1 MKIVVLIPCFN
12 EEITIGRV
20 VSDFTRAL
28 PEAEIIVF
36 DNNSTDLTAQ
46 RAREAGATVYFERRQ
61 GKGYVVLRMFQD
73 IDADVYVMV
82 DGDCTY
88 PAEEVRKLIEPILE
102 GRADM
107 VVGSRLHQGS
117 DSDFRL
123 LNRIGN
129 YFFASLFR
137 VIFRSRLTDIL
148 SGYRAFSRP
157 FVRGVPFFGG
167 GFEVEAEL
175 TVKALQGGFQI
186 EEVPVDLSPRPADSK
201 SKIRIVHDGIV
212 ILSTILA
219 LVRDYKP
226 LTTFGGLGLLFVTL
240 GLVPGISAIWEY
252 ASTGRLGS
260 RLGAFISLWLGS
272 LGALFIVAGL
282 ILHSVSR
289 HFQELTHRLQTIE
302 RNLSERWDVSKRPVD
317 RTTRNV
323 R

>member
-123 LNRIGN
+123 PNRIGN

-137 VIFRSRLTDIL
+137 VIRCKGMRI
-148 SGYRAFSRP
+148 
-157 FVRGVPFFGG
+157 GVPDSREHLRLYPTLIDQIPDDCGRTRGG
-167 GFEVEAEL
+167 EF
-175 TVKALQGGFQI
+175 
-186 EEVPVDLSPRPADSK
+186 P
-201 SKIRIVHDGIV
+201 IRLVA
-212 ILSTILA
+212 IL
-219 LVRDYKP
+219 
-226 LTTFGGLGLLFVTL
+226 
-240 GLVPGISAIWEY
+240 
-252 ASTGRLGS
+252 
-260 RLGAFISLWLGS
+260 
-272 LGALFIVAGL
+272 
-282 ILHSVSR
+282 
-289 HFQELTHRLQTIE
+289 
-302 RNLSERWDVSKRPVD
+302 
-317 RTTRNV
+317 
-323 R
+323 